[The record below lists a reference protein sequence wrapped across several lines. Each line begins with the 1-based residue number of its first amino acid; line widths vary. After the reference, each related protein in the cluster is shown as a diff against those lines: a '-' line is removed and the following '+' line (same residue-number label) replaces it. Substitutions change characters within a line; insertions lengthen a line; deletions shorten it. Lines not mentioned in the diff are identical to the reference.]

1 MTYRDLAE
9 AILETFVQ
17 RRDVYAIQSPNG
29 AYRPVW
35 QELTTQ
41 VVERHLAGQ
50 MTVGHYMPD
59 AQGMTRAICLDVDL
73 EKEGVWM
80 QYPDLAE
87 LPEGLSRAD
96 EDAWTAAHVVAHPA
110 RPREDWLDRAHP
122 GRAWYKQ
129 LLRTVGD
136 ALCWGMRTEL
146 GVEVLLSYSG
156 SKGVHA
162 YGLTGPIPA
171 SEARA
176 GAQLAMDA
184 AAGVLGGQFLPDR
197 GKNFY
202 KIVGG
207 APWAASVSVE
217 TFPKQD
223 SLEGKKLGNL
233 LRLPLG
239 RNQKSPDPC
248 FFVDQRAAQ
257 THLDPVTDPLSVLLA
272 RSAY

>member
-1 MTYRDLAE
+1 MSQRELAE

-17 RRDVYAIQSPNG
+17 RRDVFAIQSANG
-29 AYRPVW
+29 AYRPYYQPLDVG
-35 QELTTQ
+35 
-41 VVERHLAGQ
+41 VVERHLAGGL
-50 MTVGHYMPD
+50 TVGHYMPD
-59 AQGMTRAICLDVDL
+59 TQGLARAICLDVDL

-80 QYPDLAE
+80 QYPDLAH

-96 EDAWTAAHVVAHPA
+96 EDAWTAARVIVHPS
-110 RPREDWLDRAHP
+110 RPREDWLDRSHP

-129 LLRTVGD
+129 LLRTFGD
-136 ALCWGMRTEL
+136 ALCWAMRTEL
-146 GVEVLLSYSG
+146 GVDTLLSYSG

-176 GAQLAMDA
+176 GAQLALEA
-184 AAGVLGGQFLPDR
+184 AAGVLGGQFVADR

-202 KIVGG
+202 KIAGG

-233 LRLPLG
+233 LRMPLG

-248 FFVDQRAAQ
+248 FFVDERAAI

-272 RSAY
+272 RSAH